1 MIRTNRRIR
10 DLFTAIAALALV
22 GIMLA
27 LLVSPAQAAGPTVPT
42 ELRASALWVG
52 MMDVE
57 WSAVSEADSYQLQLW
72 SDAAN
77 RWKDLPTDGVEVAYY
92 GAGAIVRGLPESSTS
107 WYRVRAVNSHG
118 ASDWSEFL
126 AVDMTGGP
134 TAWADVPEPTNVAAT
149 GAPVI
154 SGDLQIADILTVDT
168 SGIADANG
176 LERVE
181 FRYQWLANDGGTYSE
196 IDGSTE
202 PAYILTRKE
211 AGKNVRV
218 RVSFTDRHG
227 FAESATS
234 AATEPV
240 PIPENS
246 VAKGAPLI
254 TGRHRV
260 HGTLTA
266 DTSGIVDAD
275 GLENVAYSY
284 QWLSSRDTEI
294 EGATSSTYSL
304 QTADEGKTIRVR
316 VSFTDDAGIEET
328 LTSAATATV
337 STTVPGIPRSVAA
350 EPAATG
356 RLEVTWQAPESD
368 GGSEVTG

>member
-27 LLVSPAQAAGPTVPT
+27 LIVSPAQAAGPTVPT

-154 SGDLQIADILTVDT
+154 SGDLQVADILTVDT
-168 SGIADANG
+168 SGITDANG

-196 IDGSTE
+196 IDGATE

-211 AGKNVRV
+211 AGKTVRV

-254 TGRHRV
+254 TGRPWVR
-260 HGTLTA
+260 GTLIV
-266 DTSGIVDAD
+266 DTSGVDD
-275 GLENVAYSY
+275 ENGLDNVVFSY
-284 QWLSSRDTEI
+284 QWIRVDGTTDTEI
-294 EGATSSTYSL
+294 DGATESTY
-304 QTADEGKTIRVR
+304 
-316 VSFTDDAGIEET
+316 
-328 LTSAATATV
+328 
-337 STTVPGIPRSVAA
+337 
-350 EPAATG
+350 
-356 RLEVTWQAPESD
+356 RLRPPN
-368 GGSEVTG
+368 